1 MEKDIVPEAPVE
13 KNIMP
18 EAPTEKEIFNNAGPE
33 ELIRNK
39 APVEEHIITEAL
51 TEAPTVN
58 VIVDTVEPKEAT
70 KPKALAEE
78 HTMPKALIRT
88 KEAKEAGQT
97 REAEVKMINT
107 AEMEEIWDP
116 SSMALPR
123 INKSPSSPPVRAG
136 SPKPAKDQD
145 SEEPIHMSSS
155 LLPAT
160 LRARRRRHP
169 CRRGS
174 CMSIQ
179 VPTRKRG
186 GRNLTK
192 PKTQEVARPKAEAG
206 TSARTTR
213 ANLEACDGRHGAT
226 GNPAQAHKTSE
237 DRREEPGSHR
247 PPPLPTIGA
256 KFCQAVEG
264 GAEP

>member
-78 HTMPKALIRT
+78 HTMPKALIGT

-169 CRRGS
+169 CRRGLKRS
-174 CMSIQ
+174 PDLRQ
-179 VPTRKRG
+179 RPAPAPAPPVPTLRPAMEDMAPPATLPKP
-186 GRNLTK
+186 TK
-192 PKTQEVARPKAEAG
+192 PARIA
-206 TSARTTR
+206 ARNQ
-213 ANLEACDGRHGAT
+213 AAT
-226 GNPAQAHKTSE
+226 G
-237 DRREEPGSHR
+237 HR
-247 PPPLPTIGA
+247 PS
-256 KFCQAVEG
+256 QQ
-264 GAEP
+264 